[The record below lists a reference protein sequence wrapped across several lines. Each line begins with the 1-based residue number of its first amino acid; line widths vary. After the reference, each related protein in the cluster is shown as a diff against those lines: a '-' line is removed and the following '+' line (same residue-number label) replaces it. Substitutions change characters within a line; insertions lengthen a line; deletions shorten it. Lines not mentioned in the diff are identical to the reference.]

1 MMYSY
6 QYRMRGGIPRSGN
19 EVKRMSHLTDE
30 ELYYFNEGTTKTAYR
45 SLGCH
50 KVEQNGE
57 TVWRFA
63 VWAPNARSV
72 AVAGDWNGWNPN
84 ADPMHPVGTT
94 GVWEILIGIAYEG
107 QLYKYAVQGP
117 DGNVSMKA
125 DPYAQRCEVAGTAS
139 MVWEAGEF
147 PWTDEAYLTR
157 CTKRHN
163 EPMNIYEVHLGSWRK
178 GLGYRELVHEL
189 VDYAAD
195 MGYTHI
201 ECMPLMAYPFNPSW
215 GYQVTGYYSPTTRYG
230 TPDDLRYFVDRAHA
244 KGLGVIMDWVPAHF
258 TRDSYGLARFD
269 GTPTYEH
276 PDWRRSDMKQWGT
289 LLFDYG
295 RTQVQSFLV
304 SNAYYWLNEFHIDG
318 LRVDAVSCMLYLDYG
333 RNDGEWLPNQYGGKE
348 NLDAINLFH
357 KIAAAVKEIPGNK
370 ILIAEESTAFPRVT
384 NKHDD
389 SLGFDYKWNMG
400 WMNDMLRYMQMDSLY
415 RKWHHDK
422 LTFSLMYAF
431 SEHYIL
437 AFSHDEVVH
446 GKLSMLNKMPGDYWQ
461 KFAQL
466 RLLYAYQMSH
476 PGKKLTFMGMEFG
489 QFIEWRFD
497 ESLDWMLLEYPKH
510 AEMQCYVRE
519 MNKFYRRTPALYQ
532 RDDDWNG
539 FDWIAVDDAVHSIA
553 AFVRKDADGN
563 PILCVFNFTPVPWDD
578 YCLGSEAAGTYT
590 EIFSTDAPYFG
601 GGGMSF
607 NEPVKTVE
615 EPFNKFRHR
624 LQVKLPAYGAVFFR
638 FTPEKTNTPKG
649 EN

>member
-1 MMYSY
+1 MAF
-6 QYRMRGGIPRSGN
+6 
-19 EVKRMSHLTDE
+19 LTDE

-50 KVEQNGE
+50 LIDVDGE
-57 TVWRFA
+57 KRWRFA
-63 VWAPNARSV
+63 VWAPNAMTV
-72 AVAGDWNGWNPN
+72 AVVGDWNGWSPFQ
-84 ADPMHPVGTT
+84 DPMTPVGST
-94 GVWEILIGIAYEG
+94 GVWEAVIGIANEG
-107 QLYKYAVQGP
+107 HLYKYAVQGP
-117 DGNVSMKA
+117 NGYVTMKA
-125 DPYAQRCEVAGTAS
+125 DPYAQRCEPGGTAS
-139 MVWEAGEF
+139 MVWEAQPF
-147 PWTDEAYLTR
+147 PWTDEAYIKR
-157 CTKRHN
+157 CSKRHK
-163 EPMNIYEVHLGSWRK
+163 EPMNIYEVHMGSWKK
-178 GLGYRELVHEL
+178 GLGYRELAHEL

-201 ECMPLMAYPFNPSW
+201 ECMPLMAYPYNPSW
-215 GYQVTGYYSPTTRYG
+215 GYQVTGYYAPTARYG
-230 TPDDLRYFVDRAHA
+230 TPDDFRYFVNRAHER
-244 KGLGVIMDWVPAHF
+244 GLGVIMDWVPAHF
-258 TRDSYGLARFD
+258 TRDSYGLAYFD

-276 PDWRRSDMKQWGT
+276 PDWRRSEMKQWGT

-304 SNAYYWLNEFHIDG
+304 SNACYWLNEFHIDG

-333 RNDGEWLPNQYGGKE
+333 RNDGEWLPNQYGGRE
-348 NLDAINLFH
+348 NLDAINLFK
-357 KIAAAVKEIPGNK
+357 KISAAVRDIPGNK
-370 ILIAEESTAFPRVT
+370 LLIAEESTAFPRVT

-431 SEHYIL
+431 SEHYVL
-437 AFSHDEVVH
+437 SFSHDEVVH

-466 RLLYAYQMSH
+466 RLLYAYQMAH
-476 PGKKLTFMGMEFG
+476 PGKKLNFMGMEIG
-489 QFIEWRFD
+489 QFIEWRYD

-519 MNKFYRRTPALYQ
+519 MNKFYRNTPALYE

-539 FDWIAVDDAVHSIA
+539 FDWVAVDDAVHSIA
-553 AFVRKDADGN
+553 SFVRKDDAGN
-563 PILCVFNFTPVPWDD
+563 TILCVFNFTPVPWDD
-578 YCLGSEAAGTYT
+578 YCLGSEQAGTYT
-590 EIFSTDAPYFG
+590 EVFSTDAPYFG

-607 NEPVKTVE
+607 NHPVTTVE
-615 EPFNKFRHR
+615 ESFNKFRHR
-624 LQVKLPAYGAVFFR
+624 LNVKLPAYGAVFFR
-638 FTPEKTNTPKG
+638 FTPAEK
-649 EN
+649 

>member
-1 MMYSY
+1 MSY
-6 QYRMRGGIPRSGN
+6 
-19 EVKRMSHLTDE
+19 LTDE
-30 ELYYFNEGTTKTAYR
+30 ELYYFNEGTTKTAYH

-50 KVEQNGE
+50 LIDVDGE
-57 TVWRFA
+57 KRWRFA
-63 VWAPNARSV
+63 VWAPNAMTV
-72 AVAGDWNGWNPN
+72 AVTGDWNGWSPFQ
-84 ADPMHPVGTT
+84 DPMTRVGST
-94 GVWEILIGIAYEG
+94 GVWEAVIGIANEG
-107 QLYKYAVQGP
+107 HLYKYAVQGP
-117 DGNVSMKA
+117 DGNVTMKA
-125 DPYAQRCEVAGTAS
+125 DPYAQRCEPGGTAS
-139 MVWEAGEF
+139 MVWEAQPF
-147 PWTDEAYLTR
+147 PWTDGAYLDR
-157 CTKRHN
+157 CTKRHR
-163 EPMNIYEVHLGSWRK
+163 EPMNIYEVHLGSWKK
-178 GLGYRELVHEL
+178 GLGYRELAHEL

-215 GYQVTGYYSPTTRYG
+215 GYQVTGYYAPTARYG
-230 TPDDLRYFVDRAHA
+230 TPDDFRYFVNRAHE

-258 TRDSYGLARFD
+258 TRDSYGLAYFD

-276 PDWRRSDMKQWGT
+276 PDWRRSEMKQWGT

-304 SNAYYWLNEFHIDG
+304 SNACYWLKEFHIDG

-333 RNDGEWLPNQYGGKE
+333 RNDGEWLPNQYGGRE
-348 NLDAINLFH
+348 NLDAINLFK
-357 KIAAAVKEIPGNK
+357 KISAAVQEIPGNK
-370 ILIAEESTAFPRVT
+370 MLIAEESTAFPRVT

-431 SEHYIL
+431 SEHYVL
-437 AFSHDEVVH
+437 SFSHDEVVH

-466 RLLYAYQMSH
+466 RLLYAYQMAH
-476 PGKKLTFMGMEFG
+476 PGKKLNFMGTEIG

-519 MNKFYRRTPALYQ
+519 MNKFYRNTPALYE

-539 FDWIAVDDAVHSIA
+539 FDWVAVDDAVHSIA
-553 AFVRKDADGN
+553 SFVRKDDAGN
-563 PILCVFNFTPVPWDD
+563 TVLCVFNFTPVPWDD
-578 YCLGSEAAGTYT
+578 YCLGSEQAGTYT

-607 NEPVKTVE
+607 NHPVNTVE
-615 EPFNKFRHR
+615 ESFNKFRHR
-624 LQVKLPAYGAVFFR
+624 LNVKLPAYGAVFFR
-638 FTPEKTNTPKG
+638 FTPFN
-649 EN
+649 

>member
-1 MMYSY
+1 
-6 QYRMRGGIPRSGN
+6 
-19 EVKRMSHLTDE
+19 MSHLTDE
-30 ELYYFNEGTTKTAYR
+30 ELYYFNTGMTKTAYR

-57 TVWRFA
+57 TYWRFA
-63 VWAPNARSV
+63 VWAPNAMTV
-72 AVAGDWNGWNPN
+72 AIVGDWNGWSPF
-84 ADPMHPVGTT
+84 ADPMKPVGST
-94 GVWEILIGIAYEG
+94 GVWEVLIGVAHEG
-107 QLYKYAVQGP
+107 NLYKYAVQGP
-117 DGNVSMKA
+117 NGNVTMKA
-125 DPYAQRCEVAGTAS
+125 DPYAQRCEPGGTAS

-147 PWTDEAYLTR
+147 PWTDGAYLNR
-157 CTKRHN
+157 CTKRHR
-163 EPMNIYEVHLGSWRK
+163 EPMNIYEVHLGSWKK
-178 GLGYRELVHEL
+178 GLGYRELATEL

-215 GYQVTGYYSPTTRYG
+215 GYQVTGYYAPTARYG
-230 TPDDLRYFVDRAHA
+230 SPDDFRYFVNRAHE

-258 TRDSYGLARFD
+258 TRDSYGLAYFD

-276 PDWRRSDMKQWGT
+276 PDWRRSEMKQWGT

-304 SNAYYWLNEFHIDG
+304 SNACYWLKEFHIDG

-333 RNDGEWLPNQYGGKE
+333 RNDGEWLPNQYGGRE
-348 NLDAINLFH
+348 NLDAVNLFK
-357 KIAAAVKEIPGNK
+357 KIAEAIKDIPGNK
-370 ILIAEESTAFPRVT
+370 MLIAEESTAFPRVT
-384 NKHDD
+384 NKHED

-431 SEHYIL
+431 SEHYVL
-437 AFSHDEVVH
+437 SFSHDEVVH

-466 RLLYAYQMSH
+466 RLLYAYQMAH
-476 PGKKLTFMGMEFG
+476 PGKKLNFMGSEIG
-489 QFIEWRFD
+489 QFIEWRYD

-519 MNKFYRRTPALYQ
+519 MNRFYRNTPALFE

-539 FDWIAVDDAVHSIA
+539 FDWVAVDDAVHSIA
-553 AFVRKDADGN
+553 AFVRKDDAGN

-578 YCLGSEAAGTYT
+578 YCLGSEKAGTYE

-601 GGGMSF
+601 GGGLSF
-607 NEPVKTVE
+607 NNTVKTVE
-615 EPFNKFRHR
+615 EPYNKFRHR
-624 LQVKLPAYGAVFFR
+624 LHVKLPAYGALFFR
-638 FTPEKTNTPKG
+638 FTPSN
-649 EN
+649 

>member
-1 MMYSY
+1 
-6 QYRMRGGIPRSGN
+6 
-19 EVKRMSHLTDE
+19 MSHLTDE
-30 ELYYFNEGTTKTAYR
+30 ELYYFNTGMTKTAYR

-57 TVWRFA
+57 TYWRFA
-63 VWAPNARSV
+63 VWAPNAMTV
-72 AVAGDWNGWNPN
+72 AVVGDWNGWSPF
-84 ADPMHPVGTT
+84 ADPMKPVGST
-94 GVWEILIGIAYEG
+94 GVWEVLIGVAHEG
-107 QLYKYAVQGP
+107 NLYKYAVQGP
-117 DGNVSMKA
+117 NGNVTMKA
-125 DPYAQRCEVAGTAS
+125 DPYAQRCEPGGTAS

-147 PWTDEAYLTR
+147 PWTDGAYLNR
-157 CTKRHN
+157 CTKRHR
-163 EPMNIYEVHLGSWRK
+163 EPMNIYEVHLGSWKK
-178 GLGYRELVHEL
+178 GLGYRELATEL

-215 GYQVTGYYSPTTRYG
+215 GYQVTGYYAPTARYG
-230 TPDDLRYFVDRAHA
+230 SPDDFRYFVNRAHE

-258 TRDSYGLARFD
+258 TRDSYGLAYFD

-276 PDWRRSDMKQWGT
+276 PDWRRSEMKQWGT

-304 SNAYYWLNEFHIDG
+304 SNACYWLKEFHIDG

-333 RNDGEWLPNQYGGKE
+333 RNDGEWLPNQYGGRE
-348 NLDAINLFH
+348 NLDAVNLFK
-357 KIAAAVKEIPGNK
+357 KIAEAIKDIPGSK
-370 ILIAEESTAFPRVT
+370 MLIAEESTAFPRVT
-384 NKHDD
+384 NKHED

-431 SEHYIL
+431 SEHYVL
-437 AFSHDEVVH
+437 SFSHDEVVH

-466 RLLYAYQMSH
+466 RLLYAYQMAH
-476 PGKKLTFMGMEFG
+476 PGKKLNFMGSEIG
-489 QFIEWRFD
+489 QFIEWRYD

-510 AEMQCYVRE
+510 AEMRCYVRE
-519 MNKFYRRTPALYQ
+519 MNRFYRNTPALFE

-539 FDWIAVDDAVHSIA
+539 FDWVAVDDAVHSIA
-553 AFVRKDADGN
+553 AFVRKDDAGN

-578 YCLGSEAAGTYT
+578 YCLGSEKAGTYE

-601 GGGMSF
+601 GGGLSF
-607 NEPVKTVE
+607 NNTVKTVE
-615 EPFNKFRHR
+615 EPYNKFRHR
-624 LQVKLPAYGAVFFR
+624 LHVKLPAYGALFFR
-638 FTPEKTNTPKG
+638 FTPSN
-649 EN
+649 

>member
-1 MMYSY
+1 
-6 QYRMRGGIPRSGN
+6 
-19 EVKRMSHLTDE
+19 MSHLTDE
-30 ELYYFNEGTTKTAYR
+30 ELYYFNTGMTKTAYR

-57 TVWRFA
+57 TYWRFA
-63 VWAPNARSV
+63 VWAPNAMTV
-72 AVAGDWNGWNPN
+72 AVVGDWNGWSPF
-84 ADPMHPVGTT
+84 ADPMKPVGST
-94 GVWEILIGIAYEG
+94 GVWEVLIGVAHEG
-107 QLYKYAVQGP
+107 NLYKYAVQGP
-117 DGNVSMKA
+117 NGNVTMKA
-125 DPYAQRCEVAGTAS
+125 DPYAQRCEPGGTAS

-147 PWTDEAYLTR
+147 PWTDGAYLNC
-157 CTKRHN
+157 CTKRHR
-163 EPMNIYEVHLGSWRK
+163 EPMNIYEVHLGSWKK
-178 GLGYRELVHEL
+178 GLGYRELATEL

-215 GYQVTGYYSPTTRYG
+215 GYQVTGYYAPTARYG
-230 TPDDLRYFVDRAHA
+230 SPDDFRYFVNRAHE

-258 TRDSYGLARFD
+258 TRDSYGLAYFD

-276 PDWRRSDMKQWGT
+276 PDWRRSEMKQWGT

-304 SNAYYWLNEFHIDG
+304 SNAYYWLKEFHIDG

-333 RNDGEWLPNQYGGKE
+333 RNDGEWLPNQYGGRE
-348 NLDAINLFH
+348 NLDAVNLFK
-357 KIAAAVKEIPGNK
+357 KIAEAIKDIPGSK
-370 ILIAEESTAFPRVT
+370 MLIAEESTAFPRVT
-384 NKHDD
+384 NKHED

-431 SEHYIL
+431 SEHYVL
-437 AFSHDEVVH
+437 SFSHDEVVH

-466 RLLYAYQMSH
+466 RLLYAYQMAH
-476 PGKKLTFMGMEFG
+476 PGKKLNFMGSEIG
-489 QFIEWRFD
+489 QFIEWRYD

-510 AEMQCYVRE
+510 AEMRCYVRE
-519 MNKFYRRTPALYQ
+519 MNRFYRNTPALFE

-539 FDWIAVDDAVHSIA
+539 FDWVAVDDAVHSIA
-553 AFVRKDADGN
+553 AFVRKDDAGD

-578 YCLGSEAAGTYT
+578 YCLGSEKAGTYE

-601 GGGMSF
+601 GGGLSF
-607 NEPVKTVE
+607 NNTVKTVE
-615 EPFNKFRHR
+615 EPYNKFRHR
-624 LQVKLPAYGAVFFR
+624 LHVKLPAYGALFFR
-638 FTPEKTNTPKG
+638 FTPSN
-649 EN
+649 